1 MSTPTKTPGLPQ
13 GIITPSCD
21 VTPTRETARDSEY
34 DDFALTQND
43 CSEAPRDGTAPS
55 EAPAVSVEPAYDGA
69 EPSPS
74 SPFTYDGDGDRA
86 EPAAGGFD
94 SFDPFP
100 GIPAPAKPEEVHETA
115 AAEPE
120 TADEDAPTTRALSTL
135 VGDDQAT
142 GAGQYEEEED
152 LDGVDSILDAI
163 LGEEEDGRTPSP
175 PPIKREGEAWAEVAR
190 LRRQVASLT
199 RLQDAVDRSLDADR
213 ACAQRL
219 RVDALE
225 VRKLQHALRGLRQL
239 HRAYAERDQNARQ
252 VRALIQAE
260 REQRVLLEE
269 ATLREAA
276 AYERGVN
283 DAERTLL
290 EPTVRKQVRT
300 ERRER
305 FAEALSAAVRRACL
319 RAVGV
324 GVLVGAAVYYF
335 HDDGTDF
342 QVPARAVHHAEQ
354 ALVHLKLALD
364 VARQL
369 HLIS

>member
-1 MSTPTKTPGLPQ
+1 MTTPTKQPILSQ

-21 VTPTRETARDSEY
+21 ITPTRETAREDAAY

-43 CSEAPRDGTAPS
+43 CSEAPERPRDDAAPS
-55 EAPAVSVEPAYDGA
+55 SAPAVSVEPAYDAA

-74 SPFTYDGDGDRA
+74 SPFTYDGAGDRA

-100 GIPAPAKPEEVHETA
+100 GIPAPTKPQEPALTA
-115 AAEPE
+115 E
-120 TADEDAPTTRALSTL
+120 EDAPTTRALSTL
-135 VGDDQAT
+135 SLVGDDLDPYV
-142 GAGQYEEEED
+142 GAEEED

-175 PPIKREGEAWAEVAR
+175 PPINREGEAWAEVAR

-199 RLQDAVDRSLDADR
+199 RLRDAVDRSLDADR

-225 VRKLQHALRGLRQL
+225 VRKLQRALRGLRQL

-260 REQRVLLEE
+260 REQRMLLEE

-276 AYERGVN
+276 AYERGVR
-283 DAERTLL
+283 A
-290 EPTVRKQVRT
+290 
-300 ERRER
+300 RR
-305 FAEALSAAVRRACL
+305 
-319 RAVGV
+319 
-324 GVLVGAAVYYF
+324 
-335 HDDGTDF
+335 
-342 QVPARAVHHAEQ
+342 PARGLRKSQ
-354 ALVHLKLALD
+354 ASRLA
-364 VARQL
+364 
-369 HLIS
+369 

>member
-1 MSTPTKTPGLPQ
+1 MRTPTKNTPIGTSIL
-13 GIITPSCD
+13 TPSCNI
-21 VTPTRETARDSEY
+21 TPTRETARDGAY
-34 DDFALTQND
+34 DEFASLTQND
-43 CSEAPRDGTAPS
+43 CSEAPRDGPAPS

-74 SPFTYDGDGDRA
+74 SPFTYDGAGDRA

-100 GIPAPAKPEEVHETA
+100 GIPAPTKPQEPALTAEE
-115 AAEPE
+115 
-120 TADEDAPTTRALSTL
+120 
-135 VGDDQAT
+135 DDQAT
-142 GAGQYEEEED
+142 GASQYEEEED

-175 PPIKREGEAWAEVAR
+175 PPINREGEAWAEVAR

-199 RLQDAVDRSLDADR
+199 RLRDAVDRSLDADR

-225 VRKLQHALRGLRQL
+225 VRKLQRALRGLRQL

-269 ATLREAA
+269 ATLRECA

-290 EPTVRKQVRT
+290 EPTVRKQVRA

-305 FAEALSAAVRRACL
+305 FAEAVSAAVRRACL
-319 RAVGV
+319 QAVGV

-335 HDDGTDF
+335 YDDDSLQV
-342 QVPARAVHHAEQ
+342 QVPARVAHHVEL
-354 ALVHLKLALD
+354 ALTHAKLAF
-364 VARQL
+364 
-369 HLIS
+369 SS

>member
-1 MSTPTKTPGLPQ
+1 MTTPTKQPILSQ
-13 GIITPSCD
+13 GILTPSCD
-21 VTPTRETARDSEY
+21 ITPTRETARDEY
-34 DDFALTQND
+34 GFASLTQNG
-43 CSEAPRDGTAPS
+43 SEAPRDGTAPS

-74 SPFTYDGDGDRA
+74 SPFTYDGDGVRA

-100 GIPAPAKPEEVHETA
+100 GIPAPTKPEEVHETA

-120 TADEDAPTTRALSTL
+120 TAEEDAPATRALSTL
-135 VGDDQAT
+135 SLVGDDLDPYA
-142 GAGQYEEEED
+142 GAEEED

-163 LGEEEDGRTPSP
+163 LGEEEEGRTPSP
-175 PPIKREGEAWAEVAR
+175 PPINREGEAWAEVAR

-199 RLQDAVDRSLDADR
+199 RLRDAVDRSLDADR
-213 ACAQRL
+213 ACSRRL

-225 VRKLQHALRGLRQL
+225 VRKLQRALRGLRQL

-260 REQRVLLEE
+260 REQRALLEE
-269 ATLREAA
+269 ATLRECA

-290 EPTVRKQVRT
+290 EPTVRKQVRA

-305 FAEALSAAVRRACL
+305 FAEAAGAAVRRACL

-324 GVLVGAAVYYF
+324 GVIVGATVYYF